1 MAVPSTVARGIVRVG
16 SITSPAGT
24 VADSM
29 PRNANIVSGAV
40 AASALRKGMPLGFT
54 VSKVCQSTQKS
65 PNSEIATKGT
75 SLV

>member
-1 MAVPSTVARGIVRVG
+1 MPSTVARGIVRRG

-40 AASALRKGMPLGFT
+40 AASALRNGSSLGLIIA
-54 VSKVCQSTQKS
+54 KVCQSTQNS
-65 PNSEIATKGT
+65 PNTAIATNGT
-75 SLV
+75 SFV